1 MAAARGAALMAALP
15 GTAPR
20 QRAKRSDEESLLPPN
35 RGQAWHETDLTGGS
49 SSAKL
54 VNGSA
59 GPGNRQSRLAS
70 EMRLRRTKNS
80 ASATSAS
87 RRPAARG
94 RLLLSGGPWA

>member
-49 SSAKL
+49 SSRVGWHQRCAC
-54 VNGSA
+54 G
-59 GPGNRQSRLAS
+59 G
-70 EMRLRRTKNS
+70 RRT
-80 ASATSAS
+80 
-87 RRPAARG
+87 RR
-94 RLLLSGGPWA
+94 RLLRPHGGQQLEEDSCSVEGLGRKRAEARVT